1 MKHKIILPIIGAIAV
16 VVITTL
22 IVFANRY
29 TTSNI
34 AFANPKTINIYYKS
48 QTVKKTLDSSTD
60 GFEDLVSAFSDTFKK
75 SFLEQVAEDDFINPT
90 VEEYLEGTAWSDYNK
105 DDGLFLEFV
114 FEKAQKMIISRE
126 GNTRTIYITSIIFEL
141 DETTGVKN
149 NYLYYAIDE
158 KYVNDPETTG
168 DSEIYYP
175 LIVQGDTTKL
185 YSTIKELV

>member
-22 IVFANRY
+22 IVFASRY

-34 AFANPKTINIYYKS
+34 AFANPKTIKIYYKS
-48 QTVKKTLDSSTD
+48 QTAKKTIDATTD
-60 GFEDLVSAFSDTFKK
+60 DYENLVSAFSDTFKK
-75 SFLEQVAEDDFINPT
+75 SFLEQVADDDFINPI
-90 VEEYLEGTAWSDYNK
+90 VEEYLEGTAWSDYNL
-105 DDGLFLEFV
+105 DEGLYLEFI
-114 FEKAQKMIISRE
+114 FEKAQKMIISRD
-126 GNTRTIYITSIIFEL
+126 GNTRTIYITAIRFKL

-158 KYVNDPETTG
+158 EYVNDPEKTG
-168 DSEIYYP
+168 DSEVYYP

-185 YSTIKELV
+185 YSIIKELL

>member
-22 IVFANRY
+22 IVFASRY

-48 QTVKKTLDSSTD
+48 QTVKKTLDSSTE
-60 GFEDLVSAFSDTFKK
+60 GYEDLVSAFSDTFKK

-105 DDGLFLEFV
+105 DDGLFLEFI

-141 DETTGVKN
+141 DEKTGVKN

-158 KYVNDPETTG
+158 KYVNDPEKTG

-185 YSTIKELV
+185 YSTIKELI